1 MEELLGLVTRVFR
14 DFVDGKADSTK
25 LMVAT
30 DAYRQIAEANGAG
43 PNLGVI
49 VCPCSDDDLDDLED
63 DGDLDDIEDGGDDE
77 VASTDG
83 DTGDD
88 DDSEDAGEAGSEPK
102 VISPDFKPATFADSI
117 GQHED
122 VIMAEMSV
130 EDDAQDGEDLE
141 PQDEAEAVSDDIDP
155 TSEGAFDEGDDDD
168 LI

>member
-30 DAYRQIAEANGAG
+30 DAYRQIAEAGGAG

-63 DGDLDDIEDGGDDE
+63 DDDLDGIEDDADDE
-77 VASTDG
+77 AAGTDG
-83 DTGDD
+83 DMGDD
-88 DDSEDAGEAGSEPK
+88 GSEDAGEAGSGPK

-141 PQDEAEAVSDDIDP
+141 PQDEAEVASDDIDP